1 MAKMTKTQL
10 IDAIAEGTQLSKNDV
25 KSVIEYMA
33 TVGYKELNESGEFVI
48 PGFVKMSVV
57 NKPATEARMGV
68 NPFTK
73 EPMQFAAKPASKS
86 VKASPLKVAKE
97 LRLSGSRRRRG
108 GFLSRSAATTA
119 GWCVGH

>member
-25 KSVIEYMA
+25 KAVVEYMA

-73 EPMQFAAKPASKS
+73 EPMTIKAKPKRKVLRARPVKAAKDA
-86 VKASPLKVAKE
+86 VA
-97 LRLSGSRRRRG
+97 
-108 GFLSRSAATTA
+108 
-119 GWCVGH
+119 